1 MTILFVL
8 VYFLVCSF
16 VIDDSFCV
24 CRWILEVEKKRRVVG
39 LCFEDDFVDLE
50 DSQSDDV
57 MCSQYVNDDSFG
69 DKSSSDVEMLSEVSF
84 FYLFSCIL
92 LFYIF

>member
-1 MTILFVL
+1 MLDFFLFVDG
-8 VYFLVCSF
+8 YQRS
-16 VIDDSFCV
+16 
-24 CRWILEVEKKRRVVG
+24 KKRRVAG
-39 LCFEDDFVDLE
+39 FSSKADFVDLE

-84 FYLFSCIL
+84 FICSVVLYCFTYFSYNVCFWSFLGFFI
-92 LFYIF
+92 

>member
-1 MTILFVL
+1 MDT
-8 VYFLVCSF
+8 SG
-16 VIDDSFCV
+16 
-24 CRWILEVEKKRRVVG
+24 RKKRRVAG
-39 LCFEDDFVDLE
+39 FSSEADFVDLE

-84 FYLFSCIL
+84 FKICSV
-92 LFYIF
+92 LFYCFTYFSYNVCFWSFLGFFI

>member
-1 MTILFVL
+1 MIVFV
-8 VYFLVCSF
+8 F
-16 VIDDSFCV
+16 VDGYQRS
-24 CRWILEVEKKRRVVG
+24 KKRRVAG
-39 LCFEDDFVDLE
+39 LCSEDDFIDLE

-92 LFYIF
+92 LFYIFQL

>member
-1 MTILFVL
+1 MDT
-8 VYFLVCSF
+8 
-16 VIDDSFCV
+16 
-24 CRWILEVEKKRRVVG
+24 RGRKKRRVAG
-39 LCFEDDFVDLE
+39 LCSEDDFVDLE

-84 FYLFSCIL
+84 FYLFSCII

>member
-1 MTILFVL
+1 MDT
-8 VYFLVCSF
+8 
-16 VIDDSFCV
+16 
-24 CRWILEVEKKRRVVG
+24 RGRKKRRVAG
-39 LCFEDDFVDLE
+39 FSSEADFVDLE

-84 FYLFSCIL
+84 FLFVQFYFIVLHIL
-92 LFYIF
+92 VIMFVFGHF

>member
-1 MTILFVL
+1 MDT
-8 VYFLVCSF
+8 
-16 VIDDSFCV
+16 
-24 CRWILEVEKKRRVVG
+24 RGQKKRRVAG
-39 LCFEDDFVDLE
+39 LCSEDDFIDLE

-84 FYLFSCIL
+84 FYLFSCITYFSYNVCFWSFL
-92 LFYIF
+92 GFFI

>member
-1 MTILFVL
+1 MDT
-8 VYFLVCSF
+8 
-16 VIDDSFCV
+16 
-24 CRWILEVEKKRRVVG
+24 RGRKKRRVAG
-39 LCFEDDFVDLE
+39 LYFEDDFVDLE

>member
-1 MTILFVL
+1 MDT
-8 VYFLVCSF
+8 
-16 VIDDSFCV
+16 
-24 CRWILEVEKKRRVVG
+24 RGQKKRRVAG
-39 LCFEDDFVDLE
+39 LCSEDDFIDLE

>member
-1 MTILFVL
+1 MDT
-8 VYFLVCSF
+8 
-16 VIDDSFCV
+16 
-24 CRWILEVEKKRRVVG
+24 RGQKKRRVAG
-39 LCFEDDFVDLE
+39 LCSEDDFIDLE

-84 FYLFSCIL
+84 FYLFSCII

>member
-1 MTILFVL
+1 MDT
-8 VYFLVCSF
+8 
-16 VIDDSFCV
+16 
-24 CRWILEVEKKRRVVG
+24 RGRKKRRVAG
-39 LCFEDDFVDLE
+39 LCSEDDFIDLE

-84 FYLFSCIL
+84 FYLFSFIL

>member
-1 MTILFVL
+1 MDT
-8 VYFLVCSF
+8 
-16 VIDDSFCV
+16 
-24 CRWILEVEKKRRVVG
+24 RGRKKRRVAG
-39 LCFEDDFVDLE
+39 LYSEDDFVDLE

-84 FYLFSCIL
+84 FYLFSCII